1 MLWKYHFMIQY
12 GDENYNEPKIR
23 PWNGFKTLICHLK
36 FVLLF
41 NVIKSAGNR
50 SRRRHCRAD
59 CRPRRRAR
67 LREQRGGLLHLC
79 CKKFSCSEYID
90 ISFKSPLR
98 AVSSGKIQGFPL
110 TASKQALI
118 YASPIEQNC
127 DIEIR
132 NLLVQRRKK
141 PKINPSCKR
150 DGALNSAEVA
160 KLQC

>member
-1 MLWKYHFMIQY
+1 MLWKNHFMIQY

-50 SRRRHCRAD
+50 SRRR
-59 CRPRRRAR
+59 AR
-67 LREQRGGLLHLC
+67 LREPTGGLLHLR

-118 YASPIEQNC
+118 YVSPIELNF
-127 DIEIR
+127 DIGFR
-132 NLLVQRRKK
+132 NLLVQRPKE
-141 PKINPSCKR
+141 PKIKPSSKR
-150 DGALNSAEVA
+150 GADGGGKTRSWWLRDR
-160 KLQC
+160 